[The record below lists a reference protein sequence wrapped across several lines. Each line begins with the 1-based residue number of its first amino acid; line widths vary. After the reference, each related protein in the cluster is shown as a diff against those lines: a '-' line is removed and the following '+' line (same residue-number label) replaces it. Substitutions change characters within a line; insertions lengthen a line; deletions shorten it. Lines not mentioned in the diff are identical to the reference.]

1 MPYKLPADQRCA
13 LITRAIEIDLRD
25 LIKEKII
32 PLKKIEDLIHPNIL
46 QKINDRIT
54 KEIKS
59 DFQMSNKIDDNDFV
73 DYFDYG
79 TALDILKKNKAI
91 LEKKYSITFEKYVDE
106 LIKIKPVRDFSI
118 HGRILLASHLDIIEN
133 FSEKITKKN
142 EIIFDTTIKQI
153 NSLKDKTFEDSYEF
167 ENLDERDDNNNL
179 PRPDTNETG
188 YIERLELNQRINK
201 VLNNYPVIS
210 FIGDAGTG
218 KTATAIK
225 KGYDLALED
234 KFDIIWFHSFKTE
247 KFSLGEIKQIKNDI
261 NTTDKFLLSSLK
273 IGDYDKDPIK
283 NLVKYL
289 EKNKVLLILDNLE
302 TVLDQNILNFLD
314 YFAEAEHESK
324 VILTSRI
331 PVNRGDMAIKVGS
344 FKDHEAIAYFRKL
357 LNFYDLKHLH
367 ETLDEK
373 LIKKLI
379 KKRSNNPL
387 QIKLSIGAVSGGKS
401 IEDAF
406 KDDVD
411 LLNFCYTNVFDTF
424 SDTGKKILECCY
436 HLNRELNLS
445 DICLLLENI
454 EPNKI
459 SLNLRDLVS
468 KNFIVSNLKKSE
480 TSYFIIRREVIPFLE
495 KNKIFEDENKK
506 KDIFGKFTKMTAA
519 TTFMDVNIDRID
531 ELKSHWDE
539 ILIRKNSDKFAG
551 MQLRNA
557 NRIMKSKQNILG
569 SVAYKKEALTSR
581 QREKMESFD
590 KEFLSIISN
599 LKKTHPDYCEVF
611 RVEAIYHLTDRDTAN
626 VINCFEKAINLQ
638 PDYPNLRTFYAT
650 SLRQLDDL
658 ENSLKIAR
666 ENYGLYP
673 NRLSDLENLIL
684 AKYFNKENDDELK
697 KLIIKL
703 KELITSNRNNLA
715 EKELRKSAMRVIS
728 YYTRRADHSYFK
740 ERNLEEAFNYV
751 KKTFEEYDEYKS
763 NGLVDY
769 FTVYSTINKT
779 NYVLRNLASEW
790 RNKKK
795 ESSEIRQY
803 IDRIRAEFKEF
814 PNMADRRRNKVV
826 LGGTYI
832 GKFWHDT
839 KNHFKENGGGYIVLE
854 DSYIEEY
861 GITTF
866 KIYIRESNLPEEIKK
881 LNGRDRSGK
890 YLKFKV
896 EKLYAPKKS
905 TYYLSATN
913 AEISDFNNFKKGKL
927 DVSRETKY
935 GFRGSY

>member
-1 MPYKLPADQRCA
+1 MRS
-13 LITRAIEIDLRD
+13 ITRAIEIDLRD

-32 PLKKIEDLIHPNIL
+32 PLKKIADLIHPNIL

-247 KFSLGEIKQIKNDI
+247 KFSLGEIKQIKNNI
-261 NTTDKFLLSSLK
+261 KKTDKFLLSSLK

-379 KKRSNNPL
+379 KK
-387 QIKLSIGAVSGGKS
+387 
-401 IEDAF
+401 
-406 KDDVD
+406 D
-411 LLNFCYTNVFDTF
+411 L
-424 SDTGKKILECCY
+424 
-436 HLNRELNLS
+436 
-445 DICLLLENI
+445 
-454 EPNKI
+454 
-459 SLNLRDLVS
+459 
-468 KNFIVSNLKKSE
+468 
-480 TSYFIIRREVIPFLE
+480 
-495 KNKIFEDENKK
+495 
-506 KDIFGKFTKMTAA
+506 
-519 TTFMDVNIDRID
+519 
-531 ELKSHWDE
+531 
-539 ILIRKNSDKFAG
+539 
-551 MQLRNA
+551 
-557 NRIMKSKQNILG
+557 
-569 SVAYKKEALTSR
+569 
-581 QREKMESFD
+581 
-590 KEFLSIISN
+590 
-599 LKKTHPDYCEVF
+599 
-611 RVEAIYHLTDRDTAN
+611 
-626 VINCFEKAINLQ
+626 
-638 PDYPNLRTFYAT
+638 
-650 SLRQLDDL
+650 
-658 ENSLKIAR
+658 
-666 ENYGLYP
+666 
-673 NRLSDLENLIL
+673 
-684 AKYFNKENDDELK
+684 
-697 KLIIKL
+697 
-703 KELITSNRNNLA
+703 
-715 EKELRKSAMRVIS
+715 
-728 YYTRRADHSYFK
+728 
-740 ERNLEEAFNYV
+740 
-751 KKTFEEYDEYKS
+751 
-763 NGLVDY
+763 
-769 FTVYSTINKT
+769 TI
-779 NYVLRNLASEW
+779 
-790 RNKKK
+790 
-795 ESSEIRQY
+795 
-803 IDRIRAEFKEF
+803 
-814 PNMADRRRNKVV
+814 
-826 LGGTYI
+826 
-832 GKFWHDT
+832 
-839 KNHFKENGGGYIVLE
+839 HFK
-854 DSYIEEY
+854 
-861 GITTF
+861 
-866 KIYIRESNLPEEIKK
+866 
-881 LNGRDRSGK
+881 
-890 YLKFKV
+890 
-896 EKLYAPKKS
+896 
-905 TYYLSATN
+905 
-913 AEISDFNNFKKGKL
+913 
-927 DVSRETKY
+927 
-935 GFRGSY
+935 